1 VIHNLNFI
9 EKHLNK
15 HQIRYGSELTDPS
28 GLCMTAFPSSWLP
41 LLAEY
46 CNCRLPTCAVI
57 GTADCRESRTLLFI
71 SGTLRTG
78 TTWAQILSRGTHT
91 SLELNSARL
100 KQQGLLTAS

>member
-46 CNCRLPTCAVI
+46 CNCRLPVP
-57 GTADCRESRTLLFI
+57 
-71 SGTLRTG
+71 
-78 TTWAQILSRGTHT
+78 AQL
-91 SLELNSARL
+91 
-100 KQQGLLTAS
+100 